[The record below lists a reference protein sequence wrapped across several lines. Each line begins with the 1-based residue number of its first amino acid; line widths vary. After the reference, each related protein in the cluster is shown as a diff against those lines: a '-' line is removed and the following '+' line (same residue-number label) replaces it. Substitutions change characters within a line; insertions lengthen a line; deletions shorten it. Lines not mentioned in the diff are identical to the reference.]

1 MYKNGNPGMR
11 HLNVAN
17 QTTQLIALSEH
28 SDAATFPK
36 NYVCLGFEVR
46 LTLVKSR
53 WLFGFI
59 SSWI

>member
-53 WLFGFI
+53 
-59 SSWI
+59 